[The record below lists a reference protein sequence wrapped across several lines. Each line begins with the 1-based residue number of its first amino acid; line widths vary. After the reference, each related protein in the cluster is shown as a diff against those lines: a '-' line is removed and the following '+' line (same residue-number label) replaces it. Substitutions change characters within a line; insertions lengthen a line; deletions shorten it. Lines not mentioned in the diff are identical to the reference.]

1 MTSRDLQGAKWGLG
15 RGILSERDRG
25 GVRAGG
31 KKKVVRGGDKGK
43 KKKTRVI
50 GVGMS
55 WKESLI
61 YVGDKVGIVSDSG
74 PEGRELGKIG
84 VVAEV
89 RRGRREV
96 VIGDFNMVCFLVHI
110 CCRCFWDWEVCN
122 GA

>member
-31 KKKVVRGGDKGK
+31 KKKKVKVGGKNKKG
-43 KKKTRVI
+43 REI
-50 GVGMS
+50 GIGMS

-84 VVAEV
+84 VVEEV
-89 RRGRREV
+89 RRDRREV
-96 VIGDFNMVCFLVHI
+96 VIKDLNMVCLGFTRCLLFL
-110 CCRCFWDWEVCN
+110 EL
-122 GA
+122 ASLQ